1 MDGDYTVFGKVIKG
15 MDIIDA
21 IVDMERDSK
30 DKPLTPVTL
39 DVNMVSMKEPDL
51 QKLFNGYN

>member
-1 MDGDYTVFGKVIKG
+1 LDGDYIVFGK
-15 MDIIDA
+15 
-21 IVDMERDSK
+21 DSK

-39 DVNMVSMKEPDL
+39 DVNMILMKELDL